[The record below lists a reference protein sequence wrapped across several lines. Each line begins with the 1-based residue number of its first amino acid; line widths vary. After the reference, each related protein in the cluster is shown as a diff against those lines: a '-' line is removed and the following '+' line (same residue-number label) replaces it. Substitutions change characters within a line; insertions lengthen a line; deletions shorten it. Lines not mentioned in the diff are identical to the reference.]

1 MELNKQQLN
10 QPSQDPKTAEQKTKP
25 KEEKQSGKSRL
36 LLNIVIL
43 GGLDLIWLLALLF
56 LLTNLPQK
64 GEKISLLRSQNLQAA
79 AISGDQ
85 SLISSLSQAQIKAD
99 QLQVLYPNEARLLK
113 FVEEIDRLKDKGV
126 ISRFSFANDDP
137 VKDKTGYIG
146 IPIVIEFRGT
156 WPQISQTLKSVQNLP
171 FLIRAIDVEISQIPN
186 QGIQRLKFGGIL
198 YVAENF
204 GDS

>member
-1 MELNKQQLN
+1 MLN
-10 QPSQDPKTAEQKTKP
+10 QRKHQI
-25 KEEKQSGKSRL
+25 L
-36 LLNIVIL
+36 LLL
-43 GGLDLIWLLALLF
+43 LIYHIRRCITLLKVRYVFLLALLF
-56 LLTNLPQK
+56 LLTNLPHK
-64 GEKISLLRSQNLQAA
+64 GEKISLLRSQNFQAA

-85 SLISSLSQAQIKAD
+85 SFINNLSQAQIKAD
-99 QLQVLYPNEARLLK
+99 QLQALYPNEARLLK

-146 IPIVIEFRGT
+146 VPIVIEFRGT
-156 WPQISQTLKSVQNLP
+156 WPQISQTLKSVQGLP
-171 FLIRAIDVEISQIPN
+171 FLIRAIDIEISQIPN
-186 QGIQRLKFGGIL
+186 QGIQRLMFGGVL

>member
-1 MELNKQQLN
+1 MELNKQQLS
-10 QPSQDPKTAEQKTKP
+10 QPPQDPKTSEQKTEP
-25 KEEKQSGKSRL
+25 KEKKQQGKPRL
-36 LLNIVIL
+36 LLNVAIL
-43 GGLDLIWLLALLF
+43 GGLDLICLLALLF

-64 GEKISLLRSQNLQAA
+64 GEKINLLRSQNFQAA

-85 SLISSLSQAQIKAD
+85 SLINNLSQAQIKAD
-99 QLQVLYPNEARLLK
+99 QLQALYPNEARLLK
-113 FVEEIDRLKDKGV
+113 FVEGIDRLKDTGV

-146 IPIVIEFRGT
+146 VPIVIEFRGT
-156 WPQISQTLKSVQNLP
+156 WPQISQTLKSVQDLP
-171 FLIRAIDVEISQIPN
+171 FLIRAIDIEISQIPN
-186 QGIQRLKFGGIL
+186 QGIQRLMFGGVL